1 MDMAT
6 EIGEMEMATATTMG
20 GGTNQL
26 VKMEK
31 LSISN
36 TKTRSHLGEV
46 IPLTMP
52 TIRSM
57 VIQSQ
62 RINSKDM
69 AMEAQIQEIMPTKTG
84 TITW

>member
-1 MDMAT
+1 MLL
-6 EIGEMEMATATTMG
+6 EIKEMEMATAMTMG
-20 GGTNQL
+20 GGTSQL

-31 LSISN
+31 LSTSN
-36 TKTRSHLGEV
+36 TRTRFHLGEV
-46 IPLTMP
+46 IPPTMH

-62 RINSKDM
+62 KINSKDM